1 MQQIVMF
8 NLLQIC
14 RPINEIFTQSLKK
27 RVYGRCPVSNF
38 KQASCAATFLDNC
51 ARQTASLPQGN
62 GSAGAGIGAS
72 QSRERPRAW
81 HNLSQHGYTY
91 LCFFLF
97 IHHQLIKIA
106 TIVKKPNP
114 NKSSRLDQT
123 QISKTRGYFAAF
135 FSRLY
140 AIYYCHQK
148 EEKRA
153 GNSGIFFRAQAFDG
167 TLRKDRHC
175 SAENETAKNEQGKEE
190 RRGQASFLQ
199 KFCDMRLQFSQIVL
213 QIPSKSSSEVH
224 WHIILG

>member
-1 MQQIVMF
+1 MF

-91 LCFFLF
+91 GFS
-97 IHHQLIKIA
+97 
-106 TIVKKPNP
+106 VYSSPV
-114 NKSSRLDQT
+114 NKNCHNRQKTKSKQVVSAGSNSN
-123 QISKTRGYFAAF
+123 SKTREYFAAF
-135 FSRLY
+135 FQGSTQSTAVIRTKK
-140 AIYYCHQK
+140 K
-148 EEKRA
+148 E
-153 GNSGIFFRAQAFDG
+153 
-167 TLRKDRHC
+167 L
-175 SAENETAKNEQGKEE
+175 EE
-190 RRGQASFLQ
+190 F
-199 KFCDMRLQFSQIVL
+199 
-213 QIPSKSSSEVH
+213 
-224 WHIILG
+224 